1 MARERTLK
9 VTILGDASD
18 LEKRLDKLG
27 DSVAETSKEIEDIGK
42 STTKASKE
50 MSKGFD
56 GIRDGADDSERR
68 ITGFRDSLTGT
79 QDVMKGLKD
88 GDMVA
93 LSTGF
98 ADLASSVANLGA
110 DMLEWGKKAYEGA
123 KNVVAAHGASVVA
136 KSKDIAATVAHKA
149 ASLAATVATQ
159 AQAAA
164 QWLLNAA
171 MSANPI
177 VLVVAA
183 IAALTAGVII
193 AYRESETFR
202 NIVDAV
208 GRFFRDTFI
217 PIFEGAWEILK
228 SAFGWVRDNW
238 PLLLAIMTGPIGLA
252 VLAIVKNWDTIK
264 DGFTAVKTWIGDR
277 IDDIVGFVTGMPA
290 RIASAA
296 VGMWDG
302 ITAAFKSAMN
312 TIIRGWN
319 QIEFKIPGFSVGP
332 IGYNG
337 FTLGVPD
344 IPTLHSGGTFRS
356 PNGPGTSGMAWLQDG
371 ERVSRGGAGGSGV
384 TIIVQ
389 GSMIGTEREL
399 VSILKRAQRD
409 GLTV

>member
-27 DSVAETSKEIEDIGK
+27 DSVAETSKEIEGIGK
-42 STTKASKE
+42 STSKASKE

-110 DMLEWGKKAYEGA
+110 DMLEWGKKALDGA

-136 KSKDIAATVAHKA
+136 KGKDIAATVAHKV
-149 ASLAATVATQ
+149 ASVASTVATT
-159 AQAAA
+159 AQTAA
-164 QWLLNAA
+164 QWALNAA

-177 VLVVAA
+177 MLVVIGIGLLVAA
-183 IAALTAGVII
+183 FIVAWKH
-193 AYRESETFR
+193 SETFR
-202 NIVDAV
+202 EIVTGAFEAV
-208 GRFFRDTFI
+208 KDFAI
-217 PIFEGAWEILK
+217 GA
-228 SAFGWVRDNW
+228 FNWVKDNW
-238 PLLLAIMTGPIGLA
+238 PLLLAILTGPIGLA
-252 VLAIVKNWDTIK
+252 VLVISRHWDE
-264 DGFTAVKTWIGDR
+264 
-277 IDDIVGFVTGMPA
+277 IVGFVTGMPA
-290 RIASAA
+290 RIRSAA

-302 ITAAFKSAMN
+302 ITDAFKSAIN

-319 QIEFKIPGFSVGP
+319 RLS
-332 IGYNG
+332 
-337 FTLGVPD
+337 FTLGGGSYDPLGSYGPTISVPSFTFNTPD
-344 IPTLHSGGTFRS
+344 IQTLHSGGTFRS
-356 PNGPGTSGMAWLQDG
+356 PNGPGTSGMALLQDG
-371 ERVSRGGAGGSGV
+371 ERVSRGGGASGV
-384 TIIVQ
+384 TIVVQ
-389 GSMIGTEREL
+389 GSMLSTEREL
-399 VSILKRAQRD
+399 VSILKRAQRE
-409 GLTV
+409 GVVV